1 LKPELERIEG
11 AAQRPW
17 GAQFSGGARASTGER
32 LDALRQ
38 MGDGDAWPWYQAGA
52 WAESGPLA
60 AETRLLGDYFLE
72 DDPDGL
78 PPGQRRYGRADNA
91 YLSVTFPLGN
101 VTLGRLRRNWT
112 VHGADGLML
121 SAAATAYPQLALEFA
136 VGRFA
141 LRSLTGELDTVLG
154 TKRYVA
160 GHRFD
165 YQAPNLVLSFGETIL
180 YATNNGLLL
189 RFLNPMEFLFF
200 DHDNAPPDGTQ
211 NLTLDWQIWWRPGPV
226 TLSGELMLDDL
237 DVIPG
242 ARDPEP
248 TLYALR
254 IGVEET
260 SLLPGVDV
268 AVEYQRVSAFVYRT
282 PNVVDNYTYLQRGL
296 GTNFSDFDRVTV
308 LVDVHPPLPG
318 LRLTPLVQ
326 ILRQGEGDLRYAIPP
341 MAEYL
346 ASRSIFLGT
355 TERTI
360 RLGVRGRYQP
370 TRHIWLG
377 FDIGRNFVTNAEH
390 VQDRARAEFAGTAS
404 LGVTLDV
411 PRR

>member
-1 LKPELERIEG
+1 
-11 AAQRPW
+11 
-17 GAQFSGGARASTGER
+17 
-32 LDALRQ
+32 
-38 MGDGDAWPWYQAGA
+38 M
-52 WAESGPLA
+52 
-60 AETRLLGDYFLE
+60 
-72 DDPDGL
+72 
-78 PPGQRRYGRADNA
+78 
-91 YLSVTFPLGN
+91 
-101 VTLGRLRRNWT
+101 
-112 VHGADGLML
+112 
-121 SAAATAYPQLALEFA
+121 
-136 VGRFA
+136 
-141 LRSLTGELDTVLG
+141 
-154 TKRYVA
+154 
-160 GHRFD
+160 
-165 YQAPNLVLSFGETIL
+165 
-180 YATNNGLLL
+180 
-189 RFLNPMEFLFF
+189 
-200 DHDNAPPDGTQ
+200 
-211 NLTLDWQIWWRPGPV
+211 
-226 TLSGELMLDDL
+226 
-237 DVIPG
+237 
-242 ARDPEP
+242 
-248 TLYALR
+248 R

-296 GTNFSDFDRVTV
+296 GTNFSDFDLVTV

-377 FDIGRNFVTNAEH
+377 FDVGRNFVANSEH
-390 VQDRARAEFAGTAS
+390 LQDRVRAEFAGTAS